1 MKMPKAVIFDMDGLM
16 IDSERVT
23 YEGYQEL
30 CQKEGVEM
38 DLETYRKCL
47 GKPVPAIWQVFFDAY
62 GDDFPIERIMKENH
76 ARMADIFETEGVPLK
91 EGLKE
96 LLSWLNQKNIPCV
109 LATSSTRSRV
119 DKILARAELTYLFK
133 GSVCGDEVSK
143 GKPDPE
149 IFLAAAAKAGADA
162 EDCLVLEDSE
172 MGILAAADGKIPV
185 ICVPDMKYPA
195 NEYEKRCTEIS
206 DSLLDVLQLLKAE
219 SEAERPGSS
228 RL

>member
-1 MKMPKAVIFDMDGLM
+1 MKMPKAVLFDMDGLM

-30 CQKEGVEM
+30 CRKEGVEM
-38 DLETYRKCL
+38 DLDTYKKCL
-47 GKPVPAIWQVFFDAY
+47 GKPVRGIWQVFYDAY

-96 LLSWLNQKNIPCV
+96 LLEWLNEQNIPCV
-109 LATSSTRSRV
+109 LATSSTRDRV
-119 DKILARAELTYLFK
+119 DKILDRAGLTDLFK
-133 GSVCGDEVSK
+133 DAVCGDEVSK

-149 IFLAAAAKAGADA
+149 IFLTAAAKAGAEP
-162 EDCLVLEDSE
+162 EDSLVLEDSE
-172 MGILAAADGKIPV
+172 MGILAAADGNLPV
-185 ICVPDMKYPA
+185 ICVPDMKYPLDQYA
-195 NEYEKRCTEIS
+195 RRCTEIC

-219 SEAERPGSS
+219 SEAVQLS
-228 RL
+228 